1 MGRRGRGSGVEPLKS
16 CIRVTFVWLGRRCR
30 ETLDLQPTPAN
41 IKAAERLMAKV
52 FQEIELGVFDYET
65 TFPKS
70 AQTAGVRGFTTIARE
85 WLETVTA
92 EKSTMQGY
100 TAAIEKIWG
109 PAFGERQLA
118 SIKPSEIK
126 REIAKLAKRVSGK
139 TVNNNLIPLRAIF
152 ATAVDDGIIDRS
164 PLERIRNLSHQAPMP
179 DPFDREEM
187 ERILVYLRDYFDQQ
201 VWNWYEFAFGT
212 GMRPSEQIV
221 VQWSDIDWK
230 RRTIRVQ
237 RARVRHVLKST
248 KTRSARDVDLTSRMI
263 AVLQRQKVHSFMRG
277 ADTPVFINPVT
288 NTPWPD
294 VQDQRKLYFHPA
306 LRALGIRSRDAYQT
320 RHTYATTALMAGV
333 NPAYISRQLGHRS
346 AAMLFKHY
354 SKWIDGADGGREA
367 AKLEVLYS
375 SDEGGSARAEQA

>member
-1 MGRRGRGSGVEPLKS
+1 MGRRGHGTGVEPLKS
-16 CIRVTFVWLGRRCR
+16 CIRVTFVWQGRRRR
-30 ETLDLQPTPAN
+30 ETLKLAPTSAN
-41 IKAAERLMAKV
+41 IKATERLMLRV
-52 FQEIELGVFDYET
+52 FKEIELGVFDYESS
-65 TFPKS
+65 FPKS
-70 AQTAGVRGFTTIARE
+70 TKTSVDDGFTTYANA
-85 WLETVTA
+85 WLETVTG

-100 TAAIEKIWG
+100 SGAIANIWG

-118 SIKPSEIK
+118 SIRSSEIK

-139 TVNNNLIPLRAIF
+139 TVNNNLIPLRGLF
-152 ATAVDDGIIDRS
+152 EMAVDDGLIDRS

-187 ERILVYLRDYFDQQ
+187 ERILTHMRDHFDEQI
-201 VWNWYEFAFGT
+201 WNWYEFAFGT
-212 GMRPSEQIV
+212 GMRPSEEIV
-221 VQWSDIDWK
+221 IQWSDIDWK

-263 AVLQRQKVHSFMRG
+263 TVLQRQKAHSFLRG
-277 ADTPVFINPVT
+277 VDTPIFINPVT

-375 SDEGGSARAEQA
+375 DSGGTAAKAEQS

>member
-1 MGRRGRGSGVEPLKS
+1 MGRRSRGTGVEPLKS
-16 CIRVTFVWLGRRCR
+16 CIRVTFVWQGKRCR
-30 ETLDLQPTPAN
+30 ETLDLAPNPAN
-41 IKAAERLMAKV
+41 IKATERLMAKV
-52 FQEIELGVFDYET
+52 FQEIELGVFDYEA

-70 AQTAGVRGFTTIARE
+70 ARAAGVRGFTTIANE
-85 WLETVTA
+85 WMESVIA

-100 TAAIEKIWG
+100 TSAIENIWG

-139 TVNNNLIPLRAIF
+139 TVNNNLIPLRGIF
-152 ATAVDDGIIDRS
+152 EAAVDDGIIDRS

-179 DPFDREEM
+179 DPFDRDEM
-187 ERILVYLRDYFDQQ
+187 ERILAYLRDHFAEQ

-263 AVLQRQKVHSFMRG
+263 AVLQRQKAHSFMRG
-277 ADTPVFINPVT
+277 ADTPIFINPVT

-367 AKLEVLYS
+367 AKLEVLYGGTKNS
-375 SDEGGSARAEQA
+375 SEAAG

>member
-1 MGRRGRGSGVEPLKS
+1 
-16 CIRVTFVWLGRRCR
+16 
-30 ETLDLQPTPAN
+30 
-41 IKAAERLMAKV
+41 
-52 FQEIELGVFDYET
+52 
-65 TFPKS
+65 
-70 AQTAGVRGFTTIARE
+70 
-85 WLETVTA
+85 
-92 EKSTMQGY
+92 
-100 TAAIEKIWG
+100 
-109 PAFGERQLA
+109 
-118 SIKPSEIK
+118 
-126 REIAKLAKRVSGK
+126 
-139 TVNNNLIPLRAIF
+139 
-152 ATAVDDGIIDRS
+152 
-164 PLERIRNLSHQAPMP
+164 MP

-187 ERILVYLRDYFDQQ
+187 ERILTHMRDRFDEQ

-212 GMRPSEQIV
+212 GMRPSEEIV
-221 VQWSDIDWK
+221 IQWSDIDWK

-263 AVLQRQKVHSFMRG
+263 AVLQRQKAHSFLRG
-277 ADTPVFINPVT
+277 VDTPIFINPVT

-375 SDEGGSARAEQA
+375 DSEATAAKAEQA